1 MPCCTVKHEQAAW
14 TAFTELMYSNTTDN
28 CDWLQTAVGDDG
40 DNDVRDV
47 HLSALIASTDIYG
60 TVLRRL
66 LLLCSLGPVGWARSS
81 GKRVSAGC

>member
-47 HLSALIASTDIYG
+47 HLCADRVDRHLRHRPASAAAA
-60 TVLRRL
+60 VLARPGR
-66 LLLCSLGPVGWARSS
+66 LGPVER
-81 GKRVSAGC
+81 